1 MARKAPSVVLVGRPN
16 VGKSTLFN
24 RMTGSRRAIVAPL
37 PGTTRDSLE
46 RPVVWRGTTFQLFDT
61 GGLYGA
67 SQDPLHELVVVQG
80 KRAIEGADLLVL
92 VGDGREGLVAGDET
106 IAGEL
111 HGTGRPVLLAM
122 NKIDDKRAR
131 DGSLDFYRLGIDPV
145 YEISAE
151 HGTGVAELLDAIV
164 EALRAKGLG
173 LSGAEHAALGPEPLS
188 EGAQPPALVQRETGI
203 AIVGRPNVG
212 KSSLVNRLLREE
224 RVLVSDM
231 PGTTRDAIDSPLLW
245 NRRRFRI
252 VDTAGMR
259 RPGKVASGGPVEMV
273 SVAGAK
279 KAIAEA
285 DVVALVIDA
294 EGGASDQDAA
304 IGGEAD
310 RAGRGIVIVANK
322 WDLVKDR
329 GENYSTVF
337 DEETRHGMRFLDY
350 APILHISAKTGE
362 RTPKVLETID
372 RIAATR
378 RTRVPTPA
386 LNKFVE
392 AVTAANPPV
401 SPGRTHVRIL
411 YAAQIGVAPPSF
423 VFFTNVATT
432 LHFSYERFL
441 INQLREKFGFVGT
454 PIRIQVRRRAKS
466 GGGPRKSGRAAK
478 ASSAGGSA
486 RPGRAAHA
494 AKAGRERRA
503 VKAARAGRAQRRDNA
518 GPTRQGRSAAKKKK
532 A

>member
-67 SQDPLHELVVVQG
+67 SRDPLHELVVVQG
-80 KRAIEGADLLVL
+80 RRAIESADLLVL

-122 NKIDDKRAR
+122 NKIDDKRAK
-131 DGSLDFYRLGIDPV
+131 DGSLDFYRLGLEPV

-164 EALRAKGLG
+164 EGLRAKGLG
-173 LSGAEHAALGPEPLS
+173 LAGAEPSAVDPQPLSGAALPLPAAQS
-188 EGAQPPALVQRETGI
+188 ETGI

-245 NRRRFRI
+245 HRRRFRI

-294 EGGASDQDAA
+294 DGGASDQDAA

-362 RTPKVLETID
+362 RTTKVLETID

-454 PIRIQVRRRAKS
+454 PIRIQVRRRTGKAKRTRKA
-466 GGGPRKSGRAAK
+466 GQAGGPGR
-478 ASSAGGSA
+478 AGGS
-486 RPGRAAHA
+486 
-494 AKAGRERRA
+494 KSAGE
-503 VKAARAGRAQRRDNA
+503 AARVRKARKGANARR
-518 GPTRQGRSAAKKKK
+518 SKK